1 MKEFLKS
8 IGFAPASGFEKIE
21 KGGSARAFFRFSD
34 AKKGACIFCE
44 YSAEKEENFL
54 YADIAKFLR
63 QNGVGAPEIFFHDPE
78 KRIIVMRDA
87 GKTDLLDF
95 CKSAGKEAVISI
107 YKKTLANA
115 AALHERATESYFK
128 SPIKLM
134 PGFGKKL
141 YEWERE
147 YFFGNLILK
156 RLDIALPRPQE
167 EWESLTKAFESAPRT
182 LVHRDFQSQNVI
194 VKDGGSGAAFID
206 FQGMRLG
213 SFWYDLGSIMF
224 DAYCEVLDDDMKKE
238 LLQYYCD
245 LRKIKL
251 DFDLFYK
258 FSAQRIMQA
267 LGAYAFLSDT
277 RGKREYLKFIAPAL
291 KNLVCCAE
299 KAGLPETLKIAKTA
313 QKKLE
318 ERG

>member
-8 IGFAPASGFEKIE
+8 IGFEPVSSFDKIE
-21 KGGSARAFFRFSD
+21 KGGSARAFFRFAD
-34 AKKGACIFCE
+34 AQKGACIFCE

-54 YADIAKFLR
+54 YAGIAKFLR
-63 QNGVGAPEIFFHDPE
+63 QNEVDVPEIFFHDPS
-78 KRIIVMRDA
+78 KRILVMQDA

-95 CKSAGKEAVISI
+95 CKTADKETVISI
-107 YKKTLANA
+107 YKKTLSNA
-115 AALHERATESYFK
+115 AILHEKATESFFK

-134 PGFGKKL
+134 PGFDKNL
-141 YEWERE
+141 YDWERE

-156 RLDIALPRPQE
+156 RLNIALTRPQK
-167 EWESLTKAFESAPRT
+167 EWDALTKAFEAAPRT

-194 VKDGGSGAAFID
+194 VKDGGSGAVFID

-213 SFWYDLGSIMF
+213 SFWYDLGSMMF
-224 DAYCEVLDDDMKKE
+224 DAYCEVLDEKMRGK

-245 LRKIKL
+245 LRNIE
-251 DFDLFYK
+251 FEQELFYK

-267 LGAYAFLSDT
+267 LGAYAFLSDA
-277 RGKREYLKFIAPAL
+277 RGKKEYLKFIAPAL
-291 KNLVCCAE
+291 KNLAYCAE
-299 KAGLPETLKIAKTA
+299 KAGLSETLKIAQSA

>member
-8 IGFAPASGFEKIE
+8 IGFEPASEFEKIE
-21 KGGSARAFFRFSD
+21 KGGSARAFFRFAD
-34 AKKGACIFCE
+34 AKKGNCIFCE

-54 YADIAKFLR
+54 YAGIAKFLR
-63 QNGVGAPEIFFHDPE
+63 QNGVGAPEIFFHDPS
-78 KRIIVMRDA
+78 KRMLVMQDA

-95 CKSAGKEAVISI
+95 CKTADKETVISV
-107 YKKTLANA
+107 YKKTLSNA
-115 AALHERATESYFK
+115 AALHEKATKSFFK

-141 YEWERE
+141 YDWERE
-147 YFFGNLILK
+147 YFFVNLILK
-156 RLDIALPRPQE
+156 HLNLALPRPQK
-167 EWESLTKAFESAPRT
+167 EWESLTKIFEAAPQT

-194 VKDGGSGAAFID
+194 VKDGAGGVAFID

-213 SFWYDLGSIMF
+213 SFWYDLGSMMF
-224 DAYCEVLDDDMKKE
+224 DAYSEALGREMKAE

-245 LRKIKL
+245 LRGIGL
-251 DFDLFYK
+251 NFDLFYK

-267 LGAYAFLSDT
+267 LGAYAFLSGT
-277 RGKREYLKFIAPAL
+277 KGKREYLKFIAPAL
-291 KNLVCCAE
+291 KNLAYCAE
-299 KAGLPETLKIAKTA
+299 KADMPETLKIAQAA